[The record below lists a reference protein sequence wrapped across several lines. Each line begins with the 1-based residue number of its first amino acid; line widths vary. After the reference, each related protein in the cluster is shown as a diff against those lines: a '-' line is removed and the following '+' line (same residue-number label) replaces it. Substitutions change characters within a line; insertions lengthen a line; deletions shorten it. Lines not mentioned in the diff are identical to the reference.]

1 MALTDVEQVRMGI
14 GDIAEPYILSDEQIQ
29 HYLDSNSGNINDT
42 IDELQPIVL
51 SALASQGNANRI
63 EELWEDTTKRADAYD
78 KAIATSDKKKGQKAS
93 PMIGGSTT
101 ASPFSIGQFDPVEVF

>member
-1 MALTDVEQVRMGI
+1 MALSTLEQVRMGI
-14 GDIAEPYILSDEQIQ
+14 GDIVIPYILSDDQIQ
-29 HYLDSNSGNINDT
+29 HYLDSNSDDVDLT

-63 EELWEDTTKRADAYD
+63 EELWEDTTKRA
-78 KAIATSDKKKGQKAS
+78 SDYNQALNTADRKLGSKAS

-101 ASPFSIGQFDPVEVF
+101 ASPFSIDQFDPEEV